1 METARQHEIAN
12 LLLVQQMQQQGVL
25 GHTALKAQLNNATQ
39 TLGIPAAEMGEFAV
53 LLAQDVARTLP
64 P

>member
-1 METARQHEIAN
+1 
-12 LLLVQQMQQQGVL
+12 MQQQGFL
-25 GHTALKAQLNNATQ
+25 GDTALKAQLNNATE